1 MRVHEIA
8 KKIGMES
15 RLLIPEL
22 VRLGIQVSSHSNTV
36 DDNMAKWAMNIILGK
51 TPETTPKPGDS
62 SVSGH
67 VGVKSSEGGR
77 LLKKDSSTSGRH
89 RSETVVEEPKKNTY

>member
-36 DDNMAKWAMNIILGK
+36 EDNMAKWAMNIILGK

-62 SVSGH
+62 SAPGP
-67 VGVKSSEGGR
+67 VGVKSSEGGA
-77 LLKKDSSTSGRH
+77 
-89 RSETVVEEPKKNTY
+89 Y

>member
-22 VRLGIQVSSHSNTV
+22 VRLGIQVSSHSNSV
-36 DDNMAKWAMNIILGK
+36 DDDAANGLWMLSLEKLRK
-51 TPETTPKPGDS
+51 QRPGRVDS
-62 SVSGH
+62 SVSSNA
-67 VGVKSSEGGR
+67 V
-77 LLKKDSSTSGRH
+77 
-89 RSETVVEEPKKNTY
+89 